1 MMRVLCDH
9 GSNDWRDVLRHKINM
24 PVAIFSGEY
33 SANLPSQRW
42 AHSVIPG
49 AALYVYSKAE
59 QGDHFLMFKNPFKF
73 TKDLR
78 NFLEQDV
85 TR

>member
-1 MMRVLCDH
+1 MMRVLYDH

-49 AALYVYSKAE
+49 SALYVYSKAE
-59 QGDHFLMFKNPFKF
+59 QGDHFPMFKNPFKF